1 MHPAAASLAALAL
14 GATAIWGATDGLQ
27 ALTAEG
33 ARRLAA
39 ARDAPRMPAVT
50 VETMTGQPLA
60 LPAAGGRA
68 EVIEFVYTTCPTI
81 CRTGGDEMAR
91 LRDRLREAGLAG
103 QVRLVSLSFDPETDT
118 RALLADYGARHG
130 ADGRIWT
137 VARPDPADLPRL
149 LRAYGVTVIPD
160 GWGGYEHN
168 IVLHVVAP
176 DGRLSAILDIDDLDG
191 AEAAIR
197 AVLR

>member
-1 MHPAAASLAALAL
+1 MHPAAASLLALAL
-14 GATAIWGATDGLQ
+14 GVCALWGASDGFQ

-50 VETMTGQPLA
+50 VETMTGAALA
-60 LPAAGGRA
+60 LPDGAGRA
-68 EVIEFVYTTCPTI
+68 QVVEFVYATCPTI
-81 CRTGGDEMAR
+81 CQTGGDEMAR
-91 LRDRLREAGLAG
+91 LRDRLAAAGLADR
-103 QVRLVSLSFDPETDT
+103 VRLVSLSFDPETDT
-118 RALLADYGARHG
+118 PELLAGYGARHG
-130 ADGRIWT
+130 ADGRLWT

-149 LRAYGVTVIPD
+149 LAAYGVTVIPD
-160 GWGGYEHN
+160 GWGGFTHN
-168 IVLHVVAP
+168 IALHVVGP
-176 DGRLSAILDIDDLDG
+176 DGRLGAILDIGDLDG